1 MPEKIGVVLMA
12 YGTPEKEEDVEPYL
26 KDIFKGREV
35 PKPVLQKTLEK
46 YRKIGFS
53 PLNKITL
60 KQCMLVREE
69 LSRRGFNAVVTAG
82 MKHWKPSIKTAIE
95 TLKKED
101 LEILIGILM
110 HPFSSIMGSR
120 EYEEIFNESSKGM
133 KSVFVDKW
141 YSYEKLYKAWNQN
154 MKEAIASFN
163 GNEFY
168 TIFTSHGLPSN
179 VDDKEY
185 RKELEEFSAKL
196 AYESGIKNFCLSYQ
210 NGEHKDWYKPEV
222 REKME
227 ELKQNDIKNVL
238 LTPIG
243 YVSESLETLYD
254 IDVEY
259 CKKASA
265 LGINLKRVKCLD
277 YSPLLISA
285 ISDVIVNVIDK
296 NL

>member
-1 MPEKIGVVLMA
+1 MPGKIGIVLMA
-12 YGTPEKEEDVEPYL
+12 YGTPEKEEDIEPYL

-60 KQCMLVREE
+60 KQCMLVQEE
-69 LSRRGFNAVVTAG
+69 LSRRGFNTAVTAG
-82 MKHWKPSIKTAIE
+82 MKHWKPGIKTAIE
-95 TLKKED
+95 ALKKED
-101 LEILIGILM
+101 LELLIGVLM
-110 HPFSSIMGSR
+110 HPFSSVMGSK
-120 EYEEIFNESSKGM
+120 EYEEVFNESSKEM
-133 KSVFVDKW
+133 KSVFVDRW
-141 YSYEKLYKAWNQN
+141 YSYEKLYKAWKQN

-163 GNEFY
+163 GSEFY
-168 TIFTSHGLPSN
+168 TIFTSHGLPSS

-185 RKELEEFSAKL
+185 RKELEEFLAKL
-196 AYESGIKNFCLSYQ
+196 ADETGIKNFCLAYQ

-222 REKME
+222 KEKMK
-227 ELKQNDIKNVL
+227 ELKQDGIKNIL

-243 YVSESLETLYD
+243 YISESLETLYD
-254 IDVEY
+254 IDIEY
-259 CKKASA
+259 SEEAVK
-265 LGINLKRVKCLD
+265 LDINLKRVKCLD